1 MTNVNMKHKH
11 YTHSSCCW
19 TDQFIFIKERDELV
33 WNDLVESLKEAADLG
48 TNGLSHS
55 PLSHKLNVLTL
66 EKITTICIIIIIII
80 IMPEERDKDIK
91 GQW

>member
-1 MTNVNMKHKH
+1 MGIIYILALIHHTQFMLLI
-11 YTHSSCCW
+11 YCR

-33 WNDLVESLKEAADLG
+33 WNDLVESLQEAADLG

-66 EKITTICIIIIIII
+66 EIIIILY
-80 IMPEERDKDIK
+80 
-91 GQW
+91 QHTYYYAY